1 MPRPINRLS
10 ARKVQT
16 AGAGYHADGAGLYLL
31 VTPEGTA
38 SWVFRYTVRGRKR
51 EMGLGAATLY
61 SLADARVRRDQQRR
75 LLADGLDPIEARRA
89 AQTATPRTW
98 GEAVADFIAAH
109 KPGWK
114 TPAQAE
120 QWTSSLDAY
129 GPAASLPVAAVTTGV
144 VLDCLRPIWT
154 GKTETATRVRGRIER
169 IWAAER
175 FAGNVSG
182 ENPARWRGHL
192 DNALPKP
199 GKVVKVKH
207 HPAMPWAQLPAF
219 MAKLRERD
227 GLARHGLEF
236 TILTAARTGE
246 TAGAGWLEIHGKL
259 WTIPGERMKAG
270 EEHVVPLSD
279 AALAVLAKRPRDR
292 PPFPLSEGG
301 MLALLQKTLG
311 QPYTVHGFRSSFYD
325 WARDNGHAPEHVID
339 AALAH
344 KVSDEVKAAYGR
356 SKLLALRRD
365 LMQTWADFLK

>member
-120 QWTSSLDAY
+120 QWTNSLDAY

-246 TAGAGWLEIHGKL
+246 TAGAGWPEIHGKL

-270 EEHVVPLSD
+270 EEHAVPLSD